1 MSQGVAKYEAV
12 ARNMGATSTVKRTGM
27 RWALC
32 LPAIMFLL
40 VFFAAPLA
48 GNLVSSV
55 KVDGADAAQSAFSLH
70 NYAKLLLDPYYRGVL
85 ILTVKLS
92 VVTTVV
98 CALIGY
104 PVAYYMVRKAG
115 GMAMVMLFL
124 LVTPLL
130 TSIIMRTFGW
140 RVLFAR
146 RGLVNHFLQDWSLID
161 APLRLMDGTL
171 MVYVGVVHVTV
182 PFMVLS
188 IVPVLRSIDR
198 RLEES
203 ARVLGAGAVRTF
215 FTVTLPLSKEG
226 IVTGSVLV
234 FMLTTGSFVTQLL
247 LGNGQFVT
255 LPLLIFQQF
264 SLTQDMSLAATMGN
278 LLLLIV
284 LLCLAI
290 QMGLSDP
297 RSAKA

>member
-1 MSQGVAKYEAV
+1 MSQGVAAYEELAP
-12 ARNMGATSTVKRTGM
+12 NMRATKSAKRAEM
-27 RWALC
+27 RWALSV
-32 LPAIMFLL
+32 PAVVFLL

-48 GNLVSSV
+48 GNLLTSV
-55 KVDGADAAQSAFSLH
+55 KSDSGEPAFTLH
-70 NYAKLLLDPYYRGVL
+70 YYSKLLFDPYYRGVV
-85 ILTVKLS
+85 IETVKLS
-92 VVTTVV
+92 VVTTVICV
-98 CALIGY
+98 LIGY

-115 GMAMVMLFL
+115 RMAMVMLFL

-146 RGLVNHFLQDWSLID
+146 RGLVNQLLLDWNLID

-188 IVPVLRSIDR
+188 IIPVLRAIDR

-215 FTVTLPLSKEG
+215 FAVTLPLSKEG
-226 IVTGSVLV
+226 IVAGSVLV

-264 SLTQDMSLAATMGN
+264 SLTQDMSLAAAMGN

-284 LLCLAI
+284 LLCLAV
-290 QMGLSDP
+290 QMRLSDA
-297 RSAKA
+297 RSAGA